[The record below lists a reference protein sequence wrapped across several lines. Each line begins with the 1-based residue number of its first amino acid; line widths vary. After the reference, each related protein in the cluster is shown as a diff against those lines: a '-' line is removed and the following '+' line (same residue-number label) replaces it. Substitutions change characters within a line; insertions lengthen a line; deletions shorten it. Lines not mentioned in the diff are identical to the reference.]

1 MNREESIE
9 LSLKMLAAIW
19 GDATGYVFL
28 PILHRGKPWDEGP
41 AFHWPTGK
49 AYVEQHVR
57 DHWNSGVEQY
67 FTPGVYSSP
76 NRAAKNLLTRDRL
89 WADLDS
95 NDGRHPP
102 TPADVNPAPAFL
114 WRTSPGNHQAVWVLS
129 SSLADPGVW
138 LGTNKALTDKLGGDP
153 HGQSGSKVLRIPG
166 SWHHKDPRK
175 PLRGRVIRARRSM
188 VTDPATLPVVAAQ
201 TLTEVDVADVI
212 DGPRSGRPVPGKVRW
227 QSNAPDGPRH
237 VVLGRLIAYL
247 LDNGHTPA
255 DCFHALR
262 GSVVDKW
269 DDDTRLA
276 QDIARAVS
284 RRTR

>member
-1 MNREESIE
+1 
-9 LSLKMLAAIW
+9 
-19 GDATGYVFL
+19 
-28 PILHRGKPWDEGP
+28 
-41 AFHWPTGK
+41 
-49 AYVEQHVR
+49 
-57 DHWNSGVEQY
+57 
-67 FTPGVYSSP
+67 
-76 NRAAKNLLTRDRL
+76 
-89 WADLDS
+89 
-95 NDGRHPP
+95 
-102 TPADVNPAPAFL
+102 
-114 WRTSPGNHQAVWVLS
+114 
-129 SSLADPGVW
+129 
-138 LGTNKALTDKLGGDP
+138 
-153 HGQSGSKVLRIPG
+153 
-166 SWHHKDPRK
+166 
-175 PLRGRVIRARRSM
+175 M